1 MSFVSQKREIGKTAV
16 SILGQEKIN
25 NRIVGPNSITGVIIL
40 NVNVLD
46 KLISRFCYMELVWKQ
61 FLNT

>member
-1 MSFVSQKREIGKTAV
+1 MSFVSQKREIGKTTV

-25 NRIVGPNSITGVIIL
+25 NRLVGPNSITGVIIL